1 MLKTKNL
8 CYTYNDGTKAL
19 KDINIDL
26 KNGNIIGLIG
36 GNGSG
41 KTTLFK
47 NILGLLYPTKGSI
60 YLKNNLIKNK
70 KEDKNELMKKIGV
83 IFQDPEQQ
91 IFSSNV
97 YDDIAFGLRNKNL
110 DENKI
115 KKKVERVI
123 KTVKIEK
130 IIDKPVHFL
139 SHGQKKRVAI
149 AGMLALD
156 KQILLLD
163 EPTAGLDPQ
172 MTNDLISI
180 IKSLANNG
188 KKIIISSH
196 NMDLVYSITDYCYVL
211 SNGKIIESDL
221 SKKVFKKK
229 ELLKKAGLSQPYML
243 R

>member
-1 MLKTKNL
+1 MLKIKNL
-8 CYTYNDGTKAL
+8 SYTYNDGTEAL
-19 KDINIDL
+19 KNININL
-26 KNGNIIGLIG
+26 KNGDIIGLIG

-47 NILGLLYPTKGSI
+47 NILGILYPTKGSI

-70 KEDKNELMKKIGV
+70 NEDKNKLMEKIGI

-97 YDDIAFGLRNKNL
+97 YDDIAFGLRNKNI
-110 DENKI
+110 DEKKI
-115 KKKVERVI
+115 EKKVKEII
-123 KTVKIEK
+123 KVVKIEK

-156 KQILLLD
+156 KDILLLD

-172 MTNDLISI
+172 MTNDLINI
-180 IKSLANNG
+180 IKNLANNG

-196 NMDLVYSITDYCYVL
+196 NMDLVYSITNYCYILHKGEV
-211 SNGKIIESDL
+211 IESNL
-221 SKKVFKKK
+221 TKEVFKMKSQ
-229 ELLKKAGLSQPYML
+229 LKKAGLSQPYML